1 MTLPYDELNE
11 LRTRL
16 EEEAAETSP
25 SGEKRYD
32 PKKACDIILD
42 YLIYCYVMGVDNANE
57 MLSTSIAINTDE
69 MEESIYHRIEGK
81 NFEDRVSEYAEEGNI
96 ENIMRV
102 AETDA
107 HRVLNDSTL
116 TTGIKGGGK
125 TKTWWTMQDERVRE
139 YHVPLDGVTVGIN
152 DDFVTYDG
160 YKAQRPGAFGVPELD
175 INCRCYLWINP

>member
-1 MTLPYDELNE
+1 MILPFDELNAVA
-11 LRTRL
+11 TRL
-16 EEEAAETSP
+16 DTEAAVITAN
-25 SGEKRYD
+25 GVKTYD

-57 MLSTSIAINTDE
+57 MLSTSIAVNTDE
-69 MEESIYHRIEGK
+69 MEESIYLRIEGK
-81 NFEDRVSEYAEEGNI
+81 NFEDRVTEYAEEGDL
-96 ENIMRV
+96 EDIMRV

-125 TKTWWTMQDERVRE
+125 TKTWWTMQDERVRQQ
-139 YHVPLDGVTVGIN
+139 HIPLDGVTVGIN

-175 INCRCYLWINP
+175 VNCRCYLWIE